1 MRTSLIFAATL
12 LLAGCTAPVSD
23 PSGPE
28 PLAGPSPGDEAP
40 SDGAASPPAGAA
52 NLTVEVLDVGQ
63 GDATVLHAGGDT
75 LLVDAGN
82 WRQASRQAVL
92 DHLADDDV
100 TELEGLVLTHPD
112 ADHTGGCADVLERY
126 PVSLVVH
133 PGSSKDTRTWARCE
147 EGIGA
152 EGARVLTDRDLDPS
166 DRLDVL
172 GAVGVQLLWID
183 AQASDVND
191 GSIVLRVSTGSTDA
205 LLTGDASCEVEETI
219 LSLGLPVE
227 AELLKVGHHGSR
239 SSTCD
244 RWLDAVDP
252 THATISAGAD
262 NPYGHPHQ
270 AVLDRLAAHDAH
282 TATTAEQGTIVYTT
296 NGTAWTTS
304 ANETADEPDEPAGDP
319 PPVRVA
325 EVHADA
331 PGDDHDNPNGEWV
344 ELASDANTTVAL
356 DGWRLADEGGHT
368 YAFPAG
374 TEVAPNATLRV
385 YTGSGEDDGTA
396 LFWGRAS
403 AVWNN
408 AGDTA
413 RLYDGHDRLVDE
425 LSYG

>member
-1 MRTSLIFAATL
+1 MRTSLILAATL

-23 PSGPE
+23 PSRPE
-28 PLAGPSPGDEAP
+28 PLDGPSPADEPP
-40 SDGAASPPAGAA
+40 SDGTVNPPAGTA

-63 GDATVLHAGGDT
+63 GDATVLHAGEDT

-82 WRQASRQAVL
+82 WNQASRQAVL
-92 DHLADDDV
+92 DHLAADGL
-100 TELEGLVLTHPD
+100 TELDGLVLTHPD
-112 ADHTGGCADVLERY
+112 ADHAGGCADVLERY
-126 PVSLVVH
+126 PVRLVVH
-133 PGSSKDTRTWARCE
+133 PGSSKDTRTWQRCE
-147 EGIGA
+147 DAIDA
-152 EGARVLTDRDLDPS
+152 EGTTVWTDRTLDPG

-172 GAVGVQLLWID
+172 GEVGIQLLWID

-191 GSIVLRVSTGSTDA
+191 GSIVLRVSTGSTDT
-205 LLTGDASCEVEETI
+205 LLTGDASCEIEETI

-244 RWLDAVDP
+244 PWLDAVDP
-252 THATISAGAD
+252 TYATISAGAD

-270 AVLDRLAAHDAH
+270 AVLDRLAAHGVQ
-282 TATTAEQGTIVYTT
+282 TATTAEHGSIVYTT
-296 NGTAWTTS
+296 NGTAWTTLS
-304 ANETADEPDEPAGDP
+304 NGTADEPDGPSGDP
-319 PPVRVA
+319 PSVRLA
-325 EVHADA
+325 EVHASA
-331 PGDDHDNPNGEWV
+331 PGDDHENPNGEWID
-344 ELASDANTTVAL
+344 LASDANATVTL
-356 DGWRLADEGGHT
+356 DGWRLTDEGGHG

-374 TEVAPNATLRV
+374 TELAPNATLRV
-385 YTGSGEDDGTA
+385 YTGSGEDNGTA
-396 LFWGRAS
+396 LYWGRSS